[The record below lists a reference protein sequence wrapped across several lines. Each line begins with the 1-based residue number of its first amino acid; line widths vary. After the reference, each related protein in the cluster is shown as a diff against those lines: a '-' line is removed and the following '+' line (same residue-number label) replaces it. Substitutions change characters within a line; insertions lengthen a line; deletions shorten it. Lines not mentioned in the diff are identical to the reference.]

1 MVREPSVHSLN
12 AGGVVTR
19 PKEFPGVSLP
29 GLDISAS
36 PVGLSFGADIALPAW
51 CRLGAHVSTLGM
63 ASAWWIGDW
72 LVYGQDRYKDRYR
85 RSMSEHSLDYQTLR
99 NYAWVARRVE
109 HRRRR
114 RSLSF
119 QHHAEVAR
127 LPGEQQTRWLAM
139 AEERAW
145 SRNTLRRQLRG
156 LPEAKPRAASPIRL
170 DVPAEHRDR
179 WQQAADEA
187 GMSLTAWVI
196 SRLDD
201 AVPA

>member
-1 MVREPSVHSLN
+1 ME
-12 AGGVVTR
+12 
-19 PKEFPGVSLP
+19 
-29 GLDISAS
+29 
-36 PVGLSFGADIALPAW
+36 LPAW
-51 CRLGAHVSTLGM
+51 CRLGTHVSMLGM

-72 LVYGQDRYKDRYR
+72 LVYGQDRHKDRYR
-85 RSMSEHSLDYQTLR
+85 RGMSEHSLDYQTLR

-145 SRNTLRRQLRG
+145 SRNTLRHQLRG
-156 LPEAKPRAASPIRL
+156 LPETKGRTASPLRL
-170 DVPAEHRDR
+170 DVPAEHRGR

-187 GMSLTAWVI
+187 GMSLTAWAI
-196 SRLDD
+196 NRLDD
-201 AVPA
+201 AAHG